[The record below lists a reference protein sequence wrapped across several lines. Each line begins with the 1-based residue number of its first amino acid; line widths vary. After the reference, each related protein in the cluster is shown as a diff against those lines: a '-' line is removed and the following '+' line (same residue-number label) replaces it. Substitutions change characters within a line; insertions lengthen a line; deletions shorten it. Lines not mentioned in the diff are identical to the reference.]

1 MRRTD
6 LENACQRL
14 ILALPQSAEPFR
26 TLCARPRETN
36 RHTRMPVC
44 RLTIVIRRDAIGFR
58 SSAIAGQIT
67 ASDEAPPETPNP
79 KPRQA
84 APQPYDKSSTEQFG
98 HSAIDDAPAELRATR
113 VGRFFCGVGTRA
125 AEGAQ
130 VPVAANQD
138 IERPAS
144 RAMYLECARRDG
156 EALVRDGIQLRE
168 PRWETLEVYY
178 CTGSYVRLS
187 VDRQRSP

>member
-26 TLCARPRETN
+26 TLSARPRETN
-36 RHTRMPVC
+36 WHTRMPVC

-67 ASDEAPPETPNP
+67 ASDEASPETPNP

-84 APQPYDKSSTEQFG
+84 APQPYDKSSTEQF
-98 HSAIDDAPAELRATR
+98 DTR
-113 VGRFFCGVGTRA
+113 PSMMRRPNSEQPVLADSSVG
-125 AEGAQ
+125 
-130 VPVAANQD
+130 
-138 IERPAS
+138 
-144 RAMYLECARRDG
+144 
-156 EALVRDGIQLRE
+156 
-168 PRWETLEVYY
+168 
-178 CTGSYVRLS
+178 
-187 VDRQRSP
+187 

>member
-26 TLCARPRETN
+26 TLCARRRETN

-67 ASDEAPPETPNP
+67 ASDDAPPETPNP

-84 APQPYDKSSTEQFG
+84 APQPDKSSTEQF
-98 HSAIDDAPAELRATR
+98 DTR
-113 VGRFFCGVGTRA
+113 PSMMRRPNSEQPVLADSSVG
-125 AEGAQ
+125 
-130 VPVAANQD
+130 
-138 IERPAS
+138 
-144 RAMYLECARRDG
+144 
-156 EALVRDGIQLRE
+156 
-168 PRWETLEVYY
+168 
-178 CTGSYVRLS
+178 
-187 VDRQRSP
+187 